1 MNNKIKKVLWIYFE
15 GNDFDGLHLE
25 MSDKILMKY
34 YNDET
39 FTQNLK
45 LKQKEID
52 RLSINSI
59 KIGKREKRQK
69 EWEKKQ
75 SLIFKLINFI
85 KITNLR
91 ILIYPPPDLTPKLK
105 KVLKLTK
112 ELVNK
117 NNSKLYFVYLPTFDR
132 YKTNFDDTG
141 YNSIKDILNQLDI
154 PLIDIHQEVFDK
166 EIDPLNL
173 FPFQMNGHYNVK
185 GYKKVGETIYKFTK
199 D

>member
-1 MNNKIKKVLWIYFE
+1 
-15 GNDFDGLHLE
+15 
-25 MSDKILMKY
+25 MKY

-69 EWEKKQ
+69 SGKKQ

-85 KITNLR
+85 KITNLK
-91 ILIYPPPDLTPKLK
+91 ILIYPPDLTPKLK
-105 KVLKLTK
+105 KVYLK

-117 NNSKLYFVYLPTFDR
+117 NNSKLYFVYL
-132 YKTNFDDTG
+132 Y
-141 YNSIKDILNQLDI
+141 I
-154 PLIDIHQEVFDK
+154 
-166 EIDPLNL
+166 
-173 FPFQMNGHYNVK
+173 
-185 GYKKVGETIYKFTK
+185 
-199 D
+199 

>member
-1 MNNKIKKVLWIYFE
+1 M
-15 GNDFDGLHLE
+15 G
-25 MSDKILMKY
+25 
-34 YNDET
+34 
-39 FTQNLK
+39 
-45 LKQKEID
+45 
-52 RLSINSI
+52 
-59 KIGKREKRQK
+59 
-69 EWEKKQ
+69 KKQ